1 MDETL
6 RQLGGILLRAVPTF
20 LLVVL
25 LHFYLKFIFFKP
37 LGRILRQR
45 YEATEGAR
53 KLAEASLAKA
63 AEKAAEYEAA
73 LRAARAETYKELEQ
87 LRRQLQDDRAVAV
100 REARAGAEK
109 RAAAMD
115 AKLANLGAEVET
127 LRKSAR
133 EEAAMEG
140 DRIRQETQRELA
152 KIQANAGH
160 DIASALKSAK
170 IELKS
175 YSGQLAIHLARDKV
189 RQRMTPADQDALVR
203 SFVSDLGRQEGTT
216 Q

>member
-1 MDETL
+1 MRRL
-6 RQLGGILLRAVPTF
+6 ALWLILALGLTALAVAQEHAPAGEKHGESAESESLGLKWANFAILA
-20 LLVVL
+20 
-25 LHFYLKFIFFKP
+25 
-37 LGRILRQR
+37 
-45 YEATEGAR
+45 
-53 KLAEASLAKA
+53 
-63 AEKAAEYEAA
+63 AA
-73 LRAARAETYKELEQ
+73 LGYIIVKQ
-87 LRRQLQDDRAVAV
+87 
-100 REARAGAEK
+100 AGPYFATRSSEIRKGIEDAKQISADAEK

-115 AKLANLGAEVET
+115 AKLANLGAEVEA

-140 DRIRQETQRELA
+140 DRMRQETQRELA

-175 YSGQLAIHLARDKV
+175 YSGQLAIHLARNKV

-203 SFVSDLGRQEGTT
+203 GFVADLGRQEGTT

>member
-1 MDETL
+1 MRRLAPWLILAIGLTALAVAQEHAPAGEKHGESAESES
-6 RQLGGILLRAVPTF
+6 LGLKWANFAILA
-20 LLVVL
+20 
-25 LHFYLKFIFFKP
+25 
-37 LGRILRQR
+37 
-45 YEATEGAR
+45 
-53 KLAEASLAKA
+53 
-63 AEKAAEYEAA
+63 AA
-73 LRAARAETYKELEQ
+73 LGYIVVKQ
-87 LRRQLQDDRAVAV
+87 
-100 REARAGAEK
+100 AGPYFATRSSEIRKGIEDAKQISADAEK

-115 AKLANLGAEVET
+115 AKLANLGAEVEL

-140 DRIRQETQRELA
+140 DRMRQETQRELA

-175 YSGQLAIHLARDKV
+175 YSGQLAIELARDKV

>member
-1 MDETL
+1 MA
-6 RQLGGILLRAVPTF
+6 IWFA
-20 LLVVL
+20 LLVTL
-25 LHFYLKFIFFKP
+25 SFT
-37 LGRILRQR
+37 
-45 YEATEGAR
+45 A
-53 KLAEASLAKA
+53 LAEEHAPKGEAHGEEGGQNVILWKWANFAILA
-63 AEKAAEYEAA
+63 AA
-73 LRAARAETYKELEQ
+73 LGYIIVKQ
-87 LRRQLQDDRAVAV
+87 
-100 REARAGAEK
+100 AGPYFATRSSEIRKGIEDAKQISADAEK

-115 AKLANLGAEVET
+115 AKLANLGAEVEA

-140 DRIRQETQRELA
+140 DRMRQETQRELA

-175 YSGQLAIHLARDKV
+175 YSGQLAIELARDKV
-189 RQRMTPADQDALVR
+189 RRRMTAADQDALVR
-203 SFVSDLGRQEGTT
+203 GFVADLGRQEGTT

>member
-1 MDETL
+1 MRRLAPWLILAIGLTALAVAQEHAPAGEKHGESAENES
-6 RQLGGILLRAVPTF
+6 LGLKWANFAILA
-20 LLVVL
+20 
-25 LHFYLKFIFFKP
+25 
-37 LGRILRQR
+37 
-45 YEATEGAR
+45 
-53 KLAEASLAKA
+53 
-63 AEKAAEYEAA
+63 AA
-73 LRAARAETYKELEQ
+73 LGYIIVKQAGPYFATRSSEIRKGIEDARQISA
-87 LRRQLQDDRAVAV
+87 D
-100 REARAGAEK
+100 AEK

-115 AKLANLGAEVET
+115 AKLANLGAEVEA

-140 DRIRQETQRELA
+140 DRMRQETQRELA

-175 YSGQLAIHLARDKV
+175 YSGQLAIELARDKV

>member
-1 MDETL
+1 LTALSVAQE
-6 RQLGGILLRAVPTF
+6 PNSP
-20 LLVVL
+20 
-25 LHFYLKFIFFKP
+25 K
-37 LGRILRQR
+37 RQR
-45 YEATEGAR
+45 GDAG
-53 KLAEASLAKA
+53 
-63 AEKAAEYEAA
+63 EKAGHGESAESESLGLKWANFAILAAA
-73 LRAARAETYKELEQ
+73 LGYIIVKQ
-87 LRRQLQDDRAVAV
+87 
-100 REARAGAEK
+100 AGPYFATRSSEIRKGIEDAKQISADAEK

-115 AKLANLGAEVET
+115 AKLANLGAEVEA

-140 DRIRQETQRELA
+140 DRMRQETQRELA

-175 YSGQLAIHLARDKV
+175 YSGQLAIQLARDKV

-203 SFVSDLGRQEGTT
+203 GFVSDLGRQEGTT

>member
-1 MDETL
+1 MRRLAPWLILAIGLTALAVAQEHAPAGEKHGESAEGES
-6 RQLGGILLRAVPTF
+6 LGLKWANFAILA
-20 LLVVL
+20 
-25 LHFYLKFIFFKP
+25 
-37 LGRILRQR
+37 
-45 YEATEGAR
+45 
-53 KLAEASLAKA
+53 
-63 AEKAAEYEAA
+63 AA
-73 LRAARAETYKELEQ
+73 LGYLIVKQ
-87 LRRQLQDDRAVAV
+87 
-100 REARAGAEK
+100 AGPYFATRSSEIRKGIEDAKQISADAEK

-115 AKLANLGAEVET
+115 AKLANLGAEVEA

-189 RQRMTPADQDALVR
+189 RQRMTAADQDALVR
-203 SFVSDLGRQEGTT
+203 GFVADLGRQEGTT